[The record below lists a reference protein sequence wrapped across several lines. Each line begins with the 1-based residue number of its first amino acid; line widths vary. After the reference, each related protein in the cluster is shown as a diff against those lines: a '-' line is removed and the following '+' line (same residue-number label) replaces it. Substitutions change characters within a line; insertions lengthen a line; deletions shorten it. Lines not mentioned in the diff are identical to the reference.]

1 LTSGS
6 GAAPLQPAGWP
17 HRILR
22 RLGPVPGLL
31 LLLLLIT
38 ALLGVFI
45 VWPLVISAVTPDAAA
60 GAKLLGSSRLR
71 QITLQTLW
79 LTALSTV
86 SAITLGLLFA
96 LAVTRFRIPG
106 RQLFAW
112 IPLLGLFSPP
122 FVGALSFIL
131 LFGRRGLVTSQ
142 LLGLDVSIYGWHG
155 IWFAQT
161 LSFFPLAYLVLVG
174 VLRRVPTA
182 LEQAAAGYGA
192 SSWEVLRTVTL
203 PLARPGILAATLFVS
218 LGVLSDFGTPLLL
231 GGRFRVLATEAYN
244 RVTGWGDLQQGTA
257 LGLLLLVPALLLYAL
272 QLRSLA
278 GERFATVG
286 ARLGHSEPPP
296 AHWLVRAGLTLL
308 CSAVSLVLLAK
319 LAAIVTG
326 GITKVWSY
334 DYTLTLEHLNWALL
348 RREDLLNTLQYSL
361 LAAVLGTLVS
371 LFAAFLVHGARV
383 RGRTLLDLAT
393 LLPAAIPGTLLGIA
407 YVLAFNRSP
416 LKLTGSASIIIACMA
431 VAALPT
437 AYRICSASL
446 QQVRQS
452 LAEAAGSLGAGW
464 LAVLRDIT
472 LPLLRGPL
480 GSAWA
485 LVFIHSLGTLSA
497 VIFLVSPGR
506 GLASIAILNLAEEG
520 YWGGAAAIATVL
532 IALAA
537 LTLLLARLVFG
548 RNFRPFEAL

>member
-1 LTSGS
+1 
-6 GAAPLQPAGWP
+6 
-17 HRILR
+17 
-22 RLGPVPGLL
+22 VLL
-31 LLLLLIT
+31 LLLSVTL
-38 ALLGVFI
+38 LLGVFI
-45 VWPLVISAVTPDAAA
+45 VWPLLASAVTPGIDTWAN
-60 GAKLLGSSRLR
+60 LLGSSRLR

-79 LTALSTV
+79 LTALSSV

-106 RQLFAW
+106 RQIFAW

-155 IWFAQT
+155 IWLAQT

-192 SSWEVLRTVTL
+192 NNWQVLRSVTL

-257 LGLLLLVPALLLYAL
+257 LGLLLLVPALVLYAL

-278 GERFATVG
+278 GDRFATVG
-286 ARLGHSEPPP
+286 ARLGQAEPP
-296 AHWLVRAGLTLL
+296 AGHWLVRGVLTLL

-334 DYTLTLEHLNWALL
+334 DYALTLEHFNWALL
-348 RREDLLNTLQYSL
+348 RRGDLLNTLQYSL
-361 LAAVLGTLVS
+361 LAALLGTLLS
-371 LFAAFLVHGARV
+371 LLAAFLVHSVRV
-383 RGRTLLDLAT
+383 RGRALLDLAT
-393 LLPAAIPGTLLGIA
+393 LLPAAIPGTLLGISFI
-407 YVLAFNRSP
+407 LAFNRPP
-416 LKLTGSASIIIACMA
+416 LKLTGSAAIIIACMT

-437 AYRICSASL
+437 AYRICAASL

-452 LAEAAGSLGAGW
+452 LSEAAGSLGAGW
-464 LAVLRDIT
+464 LAVLRDVT

-497 VIFLVSPGR
+497 VIFLVSPDR

>member
-1 LTSGS
+1 LIQGS
-6 GAAPLQPAGWP
+6 GALQPARKAGLWQ
-17 HRILR
+17 
-22 RLGPVPGLL
+22 RLKSTPGVLL
-31 LLLLLIT
+31 LVLLSALLLGGFIIYP
-38 ALLGVFI
+38 LLV
-45 VWPLVISAVTPDAAA
+45 SAFTPTWDTWSN
-60 GAKLLGSSRLR
+60 LLGSSRLR
-71 QITLQTLW
+71 QIIWQTLW
-79 LTALSTV
+79 LTALSTI

-96 LAVTRFRIPG
+96 LAVTRYRIPG

-155 IWFAQT
+155 IWLAQT

-174 VLRRVPTA
+174 VLRRVPAA
-182 LEQAAAGYGA
+182 LEQTAAGYGA
-192 SSWEVLRTVTL
+192 SNWQVLRSVTL

-257 LGLLLLVPALLLYAL
+257 LGLLLLVPALILYAL

-278 GERFATVG
+278 GDRFATVG
-286 ARLGHSEPPP
+286 TRFSQSEAPPGP
-296 AHWLVRAGLTLL
+296 WPVRAGLVLL
-308 CSAVSLVLLAK
+308 CSAVSLVLVAK
-319 LAAIVTG
+319 LAAILTG

-334 DYTLTLEHLNWALL
+334 DYTLTLEHLNWAFL
-348 RREDLLNTLQYSL
+348 RREDLHNTLSYSL

-371 LFAAFLVHGARV
+371 LVAAFLVHTARV

-407 YVLAFNRSP
+407 YILAFNRP
-416 LKLTGSASIIIACMA
+416 PFKLTGSAAIIVACMA
-431 VAALPT
+431 VSALPT
-437 AYRICSASL
+437 AYRICAASL

-452 LAEAAGSLGAGW
+452 LSEAAGSLGAGW
-464 LAVLRDIT
+464 LAVLRDVT

-520 YWGGAAAIATVL
+520 YWGGAAAIAMVL
-532 IALAA
+532 IVLAA
-537 LTLLLARLVFG
+537 LTLLLARFVFG